1 MRYELAKE
9 RISKIEDKSRGNL
22 KDRKKEWRKINRVTE
37 KYEVPIN
44 TPTIKKNK
52 IIQFSLKKNLST

>member
-22 KDRKKEWRKINRVTE
+22 KDRKKNEEKLRVTE

>member
-1 MRYELAKE
+1 MAKE

-22 KDRKKEWRKINRVTE
+22 KDRKKNEEKLRVTE

>member
-22 KDRKKEWRKINRVTE
+22 KDRKKNEEKLTE
-37 KYEVPIN
+37 SQRNMRYQL
-44 TPTIKKNK
+44 TR
-52 IIQFSLKKNLST
+52 QQ